1 MAKSDRNEHTYD
13 ALSEDMMELRKA
25 PERHKPQLAE
35 SYKDFL
41 DKYSA
46 FLGSYL
52 QFLCGN
58 QTQPSPLSGST
69 RWKR

>member
-1 MAKSDRNEHTYD
+1 MAHRDCDKRAYD
-13 ALSEDMMELRKA
+13 ALRNDLMKLREALEKQ
-25 PERHKPQLAE
+25 KPQMVE

-52 QFLCGN
+52 QFLGGD
-58 QTQPSPLSGST
+58 QTQQSPLSGST